1 MCPSRNIILLIS
13 LTIAL
18 YFFLSLSP
26 TNAQTDKAPTNPNPY
41 ETVNNFCLHKRLNVA
56 KPFCL
61 RVLKNPKAANVKL
74 NDLNPLLQVAIN
86 STSAFVCRTL
96 SQLLDLSEDLK
107 TKPSLM
113 PAIDNCLEAYEDVAE
128 YITNVFSDASQ
139 ESTIAGLDGEVI
151 QEYINRCI
159 KVSARTGD
167 PEIADWNNEAKTYAK
182 LLIDIADNLGSNEH
196 K

>member
-1 MCPSRNIILLIS
+1 MCPSKNIILVS

-18 YFFLSLSP
+18 SLFFTLVP
-26 TNAQTDKAPTNPNPY
+26 TNAQKDKAHTNPNPY

-61 RVLKNPKAANVKL
+61 RVLKNPKAANVKP
-74 NDLNPLLQVAIN
+74 NDFNPLLQVAVN
-86 STSAFVCRTL
+86 STSSYVCKTL

-107 TKPSLM
+107 TKPSLI
-113 PAIDNCLEAYEDVAE
+113 PTVDKCIEAYEDVAN
-128 YITNVFSDASQ
+128 YITNVFTDASQ

-151 QEYINRCI
+151 EEYINGCI
-159 KVSARTGD
+159 KASVTTRD
-167 PEIADWNNEAKTYAK
+167 PDIAEWNNEAKTYAK
-182 LLIDIADNLGSNEH
+182 LMIDIADNLSNNEH